1 MTMRGRDVLVI
12 LDDVRSMAEKR
23 GFPPVIL
30 DPNMSIRDGFT
41 SNEGQKVYF
50 YKVGIQELLANPSGD
65 FELGEAMVPIVGIFH
80 EVCGHGGQI
89 LNEFQKDTPLS
100 RVLAANHYACKGSPY
115 YYDGFMKGSDRYKR
129 QPTEIAA
136 QYAGI
141 REARSY
147 LIYAN
152 PKGLERDE
160 DIVKFADV
168 AIVAYQK
175 TRMKRRSAFTGKDP
189 LEKCG
194 GFEDILLDLNKRFYD
209 CVLARREY
217 DALSRLK
224 DPECPADIRHGIYQ
238 DAIFK
243 YAARQGT
250 DASTSGIVSRVS
262 ACRTGMQQDNM
273 LAFAYLQIEK
283 DDYANHDA
291 AYRKAV
297 GEPVGSLPVFN
308 NDWLT
313 YDAAFG
319 RTAEPPEGVC
329 DQPGADR
336 RDMRLRQLDPVLMNI
351 EANRPHAE
359 GEKDGG
365 RDGQG
370 TQLGDN

>member
-1 MTMRGRDVLVI
+1 MRGMDVLRI
-12 LDDVRSMAEKR
+12 LNNVKRMTEER
-23 GFPPVIL
+23 GFPPVDL
-30 DPNMSIRDGFT
+30 DSDMSILEGSTNNDGQIVHSFMT
-41 SNEGQKVYF
+41 GV
-50 YKVGIQELLANPSGD
+50 QELKESLD
-65 FELGEAMVPIVGIFH
+65 KEFELGEAMVPIIGAFH

-115 YYDGFMKGSDRYKR
+115 YYNGFVDGSDRYKR

-160 DIVKFADV
+160 DIAKFADT
-168 AIVAYQK
+168 AIVAYQR
-175 TRMKRRSAFTGKDP
+175 TRMKWRSAFTGKGP

-194 GFEDILLDLNKRFYD
+194 EFEDILLDLNKRFYD
-209 CVLARREY
+209 CVFARREY

-224 DPECPADIRHGIYQ
+224 DPKCPADVRHGIYQ

-243 YAARQGT
+243 YAVLQGT
-250 DASTSGIVSRVS
+250 DASVSGIVSRVS

-283 DDYANHDA
+283 DDYANHDV

-313 YDAAFG
+313 YNVAFG
-319 RTAEPPEGVC
+319 RTAEPPEGTH
-329 DQPGADR
+329 DWPGADR
-336 RDMRLRQLDPVLMNI
+336 HDMRLRQLDPVLMNI

-365 RDGQG
+365 RDGYG